1 MDTYGFARAKRVSRL
16 LLATVSGIVVTN
28 ASAEGPAMLG
38 DLDPLQPEKL
48 SKEQLEQLLPRAK
61 MKRINAA
68 TGSTHLW
75 TNETDGTF
83 IISSDN
89 RASMGGGSLMS
100 GSTTAPGKWHVS
112 PDGRYCVTIEWKKIP
127 TEDWCRYVFKTSEG
141 FFGSKSD
148 KDRAAKVYR
157 LTINDN

>member
-1 MDTYGFARAKRVSRL
+1 MDIRLRTGSKAVFGFILVAVACLAVS
-16 LLATVSGIVVTN
+16 N
-28 ASAEGPAMLG
+28 AAAEAPALLG
-38 DLDPLQPEKL
+38 DLDSLQPEKL
-48 SKEQLEQLLPRAK
+48 SKEQLEQLLPGARMMRK
-61 MKRINAA
+61 NAA
-68 TGSTHLW
+68 TGSTHHW
-75 TNETDGTF
+75 TNEADGTF

-148 KDRAAKVYR
+148 KDRAAKIYR
-157 LTINDN
+157 LTINGN